1 MTFTTDAPLKTR
13 AICRRLKTC
22 ARRTPYDQHFHRK
35 DAVGLVWTGHRLTVI
50 SQIRIPKTREVS
62 QMDAYWAIVE
72 SGVKIGFGA
81 GLLVTLIGYAACM
94 IRRAIRAA
102 T

>member
-1 MTFTTDAPLKTR
+1 MTSGISTGIQTNDR
-13 AICRRLKTC
+13 GV
-22 ARRTPYDQHFHRK
+22 HGHN
-35 DAVGLVWTGHRLTVI
+35 AVGLGEPDHRHPGL
-50 SQIRIPKTREVS
+50 SQIRLSKTREVS

-72 SGVKIGFGA
+72 SGVKVGFGA

-94 IRRAIRAA
+94 IRRAIRAS